1 MSTPG
6 TQPQQAGWYP
16 DPAGTGG
23 QRWHDG
29 QGWTG
34 QVTYGKPQARQLGP
48 GFARLADVL
57 GWGLVISG
65 TGYGLGALALAWL
78 ATNPPDVLTTPATTG
93 LPAQATTGGGGEGL
107 LVLLYLGFSLITL
120 ATQIVWLVWQ
130 YQVAVSAPARLKR
143 SPGMHVV
150 WWFVPLANLVLPR
163 ADIGDLWHAYSTRR
177 TGDPAEPTP
186 VASRSGGRCGSRR

>member
-1 MSTPG
+1 M
-6 TQPQQAGWYP
+6 
-16 DPAGTGG
+16 
-23 QRWHDG
+23 
-29 QGWTG
+29 
-34 QVTYGKPQARQLGP
+34 
-48 GFARLADVL
+48 L

-93 LPAQATTGGGGEGL
+93 LPAQETTGGGGEGL

-130 YQVAVSAPARLKR
+130 YQVAVSAPAKLKR

-177 TGDPAEPTP
+177 TGD
-186 VASRSGGRCGSRR
+186 R